1 MKKHSVQFS
10 LRSMFMCCI
19 VGAVFFA
26 LNLRSTVTSGEILL
40 SIDFPPGTPGN
51 PNMADWMMIER
62 GFPLRYQQSRELYPY
77 GSLSSKLDGISTSN
91 TNLWS
96 VTHGHWLI
104 ADIVFGLSMTTLCVW
119 SFPFAIRLLTW
130 SRRGT
135 PSTNKAL
142 HTEPRSQPI

>member
-1 MKKHSVQFS
+1 
-10 LRSMFMCCI
+10 
-19 VGAVFFA
+19 
-26 LNLRSTVTSGEILL
+26 
-40 SIDFPPGTPGN
+40 
-51 PNMADWMMIER
+51 MADWMMIER

-104 ADIVFGLSMTTLCVW
+104 ADIFFELSMTTLCVW
-119 SFPFAIRLLTW
+119 SFPFAIRLLRW
-130 SRRGT
+130 SHRGS

-142 HTEPRSQPI
+142 HTEPAGGFNDEAIGSI